1 MKIDPR
7 YAGRL
12 LKLVRETIAK
22 QLGLIEAVDQQGLE
36 DAELD
41 QELATFVT
49 LKIDGKLRGCI
60 GNLEP
65 SGPLLGSLA
74 QNARNAA
81 FHDHRFSPLKVEEFD
96 QIQVDISI
104 LTRPVKLQFSDGTDL
119 LKKLRPG
126 IDGVILKKGKARATF
141 LPQVWKQLPQ
151 PRLFMEHLCQKAGL
165 RRSAWQDRDVEIY
178 LYQVQS
184 FAEEKD
190 AIDS

>member
-7 YAGRL
+7 HAGRL

-36 DAELD
+36 EVELD

-104 LTRPVKLQFSDGTDL
+104 LTRPVRLQFSDGSDL

-165 RRSAWQDRDVEIY
+165 GRSAWQDRDVEIY